1 MTWDSDFQ
9 IKKEEKK
16 KQNTRMLAF
25 QKNQRLV
32 NMFIQMES
40 NQSKYGCS
48 PKTVL
53 RMLHIELD
61 TLLDCAFMYPM

>member
-1 MTWDSDFQ
+1 
-9 IKKEEKK
+9 
-16 KQNTRMLAF
+16 MLAF

-48 PKTVL
+48 SKTVL
-53 RMLHIELD
+53 HMLHIELD